1 MESLDSQGFPTV
13 ELGSFQ
19 CEFAEEKM
27 IEEREEKGD
36 VKGVR
41 DRR

>member
-1 MESLDSQGFPTV
+1 MESLDSQGFPTR

-19 CEFAEEKM
+19 CESAEEES
-27 IEEREEKGD
+27 IEEREEKD
-36 VKGVR
+36 VIGVR